1 MDNRKIRTIM
11 YCTLII
17 ILLFASG
24 IYRFKSYKSYGGAK
38 ENLPPELKDKTIV
51 RLWMKK
57 SVISPTRSYQIEKFN
72 KENKDNIHIIFTE
85 YKEDYYN
92 AIRTTL
98 ASGHG
103 PDLFE
108 YGFSTL
114 MKNEQVTSLDKINI
128 DMTNIDKSN
137 IVRFKDMPIG
147 IKLMET
153 NVKFIWNKD
162 LFKKAGLD
170 PNKPPQNWE
179 EVIAYSKIIKE
190 KFPEVTPFAFPLKE
204 YEDVKVSIGEPSVNA
219 GNIYTSFWD
228 YKNGKYNFN
237 YSKEILNTYNKMYKL
252 NYINK
257 DFDKKSRNQ
266 LRSEF
271 YQNNIAMMISTFED
285 KGYFSNILPL
295 NFNLGVKDLIQVNNN
310 KNNIYYY
317 VQNMNFLVINSESVK
332 DEKKKFAIK
341 KVYEYLINEG
351 TNKEILST
359 RSALPVNLKDTK
371 VTKDI
376 YEEYNKVDKYKNED
390 YDPTIFLS
398 RNSSL
403 EINLILDAIKGQKT
417 VDESVRGL
425 NEQYNKYFKFAEE
438 KENFDF
444 KYYKK

>member
-1 MDNRKIRTIM
+1 MNNRKIRTII

-17 ILLFASG
+17 LILFASG
-24 IYRFKSYKSYGGAK
+24 VYKLKYYKSYANEK

-72 KENKDNIHIIFTE
+72 KQNKDNIHIIFTE

-98 ASGHG
+98 ASGNG
-103 PDLFE
+103 PDIFE

-114 MKNEQVTSLDKINI
+114 MKNEQVASLDKINI
-128 DMTNIDKSN
+128 DMKNIDKSN
-137 IVRFKDMPIG
+137 IVKFKDMPLG

-179 EVIAYSKIIKE
+179 EVIAYSKIIKD

-204 YEDVKVSIGEPSVNA
+204 YEDVKVSIGEPSVNS

-228 YKNGKYNFN
+228 YKEGKYNFN
-237 YSKEILNTYNKMYKL
+237 YAKEILNIYNKMYKL
-252 NYINK
+252 NYIDEN
-257 DFDKKSRNQ
+257 FDKKSRNQ

-295 NFNLGVKDLIQVNNN
+295 NFDMGVEDLIQVNNN

-317 VQNMNFLVINSESVK
+317 VQNMNFLVVNNESVK
-332 DEKKKFAIK
+332 DENKKFAIK
-341 KVYEYLINEG
+341 KVYEHL
-351 TNKEILST
+351 LSEDVNREVLRT
-359 RSALPVNLKDTK
+359 RSALPVNVKDTK
-371 VTKDI
+371 VNKDI
-376 YEEYNKVDKYKNED
+376 YDEYNKIDKYKNED

-403 EINLILDAIKGQKT
+403 EINLILDAIKGDKT
-417 VDESVRGL
+417 IDESIKGL
-425 NEQYNKYFKFAEE
+425 NEQYDNYFKFAEE

>member
-1 MDNRKIRTIM
+1 MNNRKIRTII

-17 ILLFASG
+17 LILFASG
-24 IYRFKSYKSYGGAK
+24 VYKLKYYKSYANEK

-72 KENKDNIHIIFTE
+72 KQNKDNIHIIFTE

-98 ASGHG
+98 ASGNG
-103 PDLFE
+103 PDIFE

-114 MKNEQVTSLDKINI
+114 MKNEQVASLDKINI
-128 DMTNIDKSN
+128 DMKNIDKSN
-137 IVRFKDMPIG
+137 IVKFKDMPLG

-179 EVIAYSKIIKE
+179 EVIAYSKIIKD

-204 YEDVKVSIGEPSVNA
+204 YEDVKVSIGEPSVNS

-228 YKNGKYNFN
+228 YKEGKYNFN
-237 YSKEILNTYNKMYKL
+237 YAKEILNIYNKMYKL
-252 NYINK
+252 NYIDEN
-257 DFDKKSRNQ
+257 FDKKSRNQ

-295 NFNLGVKDLIQVNNN
+295 NFDMGVEDLIQVNNN

-317 VQNMNFLVINSESVK
+317 VQNMNFLVVNNESVK
-332 DEKKKFAIK
+332 DENKKFAIK
-341 KVYEYLINEG
+341 KVYEHL
-351 TNKEILST
+351 LSEDVNREVLRT
-359 RSALPVNLKDTK
+359 RSALPVNVKDTK
-371 VTKDI
+371 VNKDI
-376 YEEYNKVDKYKNED
+376 YGEYNKIDKYKNED

-403 EINLILDAIKGQKT
+403 EINLILDAIKGDKT
-417 VDESVRGL
+417 IDESIKGL
-425 NEQYNKYFKFAEE
+425 NEQYDNYFKFAEE

>member
-1 MDNRKIRTIM
+1 MNNRKIRTII

-17 ILLFASG
+17 LILFASG
-24 IYRFKSYKSYGGAK
+24 VYKLKYYKSYANEK

-98 ASGHG
+98 ASGNG
-103 PDLFE
+103 PDIFE

-114 MKNEQVTSLDKINI
+114 MKNEQVASLDKINI
-128 DMTNIDKSN
+128 DMKNIDKSN
-137 IVRFKDMPIG
+137 IVKFKDMPLG

-179 EVIAYSKIIKE
+179 EVIAYSKIIKD

-204 YEDVKVSIGEPSVNA
+204 YEDVKVSIGEPSVNS

-228 YKNGKYNFN
+228 YKEGKYNFN
-237 YSKEILNTYNKMYKL
+237 YAKEILNIYNKMYKL
-252 NYINK
+252 NYIDEN
-257 DFDKKSRNQ
+257 FDKKSRNQ

-295 NFNLGVKDLIQVNNN
+295 NFDMGVEDLIQVNNN

-317 VQNMNFLVINSESVK
+317 VQNMNFLVVNNESVK
-332 DEKKKFAIK
+332 DENKKFAIK
-341 KVYEYLINEG
+341 KVYEYL
-351 TNKEILST
+351 LSEDVNREVLRT
-359 RSALPVNLKDTK
+359 RSALPVNVKDTK
-371 VTKDI
+371 VNKDI
-376 YEEYNKVDKYKNED
+376 YDEYNKIDKYKNED

-403 EINLILDAIKGQKT
+403 EINLILDAIKGDKT
-417 VDESVRGL
+417 IDESIKGL
-425 NEQYNKYFKFAEE
+425 NEQYDNYFKFAEE